1 MQDLDYHIDSI
12 QIIECKMSNEDHI
25 KLFVIEEFVVAK
37 GALWDVDYLTSDN
50 SIQGSKVNIEK
61 HRSLDYGS
69 IGLPLSVK
77 KPMTK

>member
-1 MQDLDYHIDSI
+1 
-12 QIIECKMSNEDHI
+12 MSNEDHI

-69 IGLPLSVK
+69 IGLPLSAK
-77 KPMTK
+77 KTNDQVSSFF